1 MIIHKITYKKEE
13 KDLESKVNVIYRK
26 AVDIGAAGDFEVIFQ
41 AAKDVAHKI
50 IDPRV
55 FHFRENNKA
64 NLMNIRAEVGKELT
78 KRIQSEDFN
87 NFKVSFGSDNPPS
100 DEQRGYYF
108 GIVLPTIQE
117 HFKAEGNFM
126 KIEVLHEAI
135 KECLKEEEGLTSE
148 RVNPITGEAYQGQ
161 ITISNAGNKA
171 ETMKYI
177 DAVIRFAAG
186 YGIIV
191 PECLNKG
198 E

>member
-26 AVDIGAAGDFEVIFQ
+26 AVDIGAAGDYEVIFQ

-126 KIEVLHEAI
+126 KIEVINEAI